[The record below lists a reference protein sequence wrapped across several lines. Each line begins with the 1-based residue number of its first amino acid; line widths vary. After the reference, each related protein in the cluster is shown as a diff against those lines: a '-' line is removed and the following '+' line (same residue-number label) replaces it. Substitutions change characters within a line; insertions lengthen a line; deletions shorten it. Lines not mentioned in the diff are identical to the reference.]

1 MKRRKMNITNLI
13 LLIIM
18 LGCIGIIA
26 FDYLRIIISMFGS
39 YTLGFTWFGIIV
51 DFTALITADLIYQNL
66 FE

>member
-1 MKRRKMNITNLI
+1 MRKKLNITNLI

-18 LGCIGIIA
+18 IVCVGLVAI
-26 FDYLRIIISMFGS
+26 DYLKIIISMFGS
-39 YTLGFTWFGIIV
+39 YNLGFTWFGIII